1 MDTQTNQR
9 AARAFAGAFAASF
22 AQSLTEAA
30 GAPWTLEVLENPDLS
45 AQLGQAI
52 HYRLTLDGELRGSL
66 FVEFAELQA
75 RELASKITGAPVPA
89 FGDQHAE
96 ALEKAL
102 SSATAAMAASS
113 NQYGAFT
120 CAVERV
126 TGLAF
131 GGMLLVPLTA

>member
-52 HYRLTLDGELRGSL
+52 HYRLTLDGE
-66 FVEFAELQA
+66 
-75 RELASKITGAPVPA
+75 
-89 FGDQHAE
+89 
-96 ALEKAL
+96 
-102 SSATAAMAASS
+102 
-113 NQYGAFT
+113 
-120 CAVERV
+120 
-126 TGLAF
+126 
-131 GGMLLVPLTA
+131 